1 MRKLLIGIVLAV
13 FVFWIIGNLNN
24 SNAASQT
31 LSEPITVDTTAVSID
46 TMTNTSTAYDNKW
59 QYDSSIDKMTSK
71 TSKFATIRS
80 SESLDLDFPYDGI
93 NFGYLIIRKMND
105 RLGILIRVDKGQIS
119 GGYENNYIKVR
130 FDDETPITFSYSEP
144 ADNSSDLI
152 FIENKTKFLS
162 KLRKAKKTLIEIPFY
177 QNGNQVLE
185 FNTESLEW

>member
-1 MRKLLIGIVLAV
+1 VFGFLGLWFVYVCNEIFNSCSKPEKLDDIELPIAIDSSATYVTPQQNLI
-13 FVFWIIGNLNN
+13 
-24 SNAASQT
+24 
-31 LSEPITVDTTAVSID
+31 
-46 TMTNTSTAYDNKW
+46 NTEQNKW

-71 TSKFATIRS
+71 TSKFATITS
-80 SESLDLDFPYDGI
+80 NESLDLDFPYDGV

-162 KLRKAKKTLIEIPFY
+162 KLKKSKKTLIEIPFY
-177 QNGNQVLE
+177 QNGNQILE
-185 FNTESLEW
+185 FNTQNLEW